1 MSRTAPPCQRR
12 PGSCLPP
19 FPYCIRMIELSTRRL
34 IELCPGPPRLQRA
47 IDDNAPSVL
56 ITGHGAAAPSVAAA
70 MQREYALRAVLRDGW
85 SAVPQAIVS
94 HGGGAVLVLA
104 DPGGEPLSVA
114 GAPQEGPAAFLRL
127 AIALATTVGAMH
139 AAGVVHRAL
148 APHRFLVDD
157 DGRAF
162 LTGFGHAVCPGAIY
176 PLRDAELDW
185 NVANFVYMAPEL
197 GAGMNTSVDA
207 RADLY
212 SLGCIL
218 YERLV
223 GVPPFDAIDAAAL
236 VHAHAMHSA
245 RAPHE
250 RAGHVPEQISRIVMK
265 LLEKAPE
272 QRYGTAAALVADL
285 RRCERRRRR
294 DETAAQARLPDVRG
308 AGQRSEALAEVRQR
322 QAAHAGGFDGAG
334 ILTGNRLHELDVR
347 AVLRISNALASDIVP
362 ARLVETLLRTT
373 LESAGAEYGAL
384 AVLREGAW
392 HVPARADVVDGTI
405 VVTQAAE
412 PFTADVLP
420 VSLVQAVART
430 QEGAVLDDASESP
443 AHAQDA
449 YVRRKRPRSV
459 MCVPLM
465 RYATLV
471 GVLYLENNLAARM
484 FTAANAALV
493 EVIASQAAFALE
505 NARLYEELVEQ
516 NRQRAHAEEQL
527 RAALAS
533 LERAS
538 RLEAMGEL
546 VASIVH
552 EVSQP
557 IAAVDTSASAA
568 LRWLSREPPDVG
580 EAREM
585 LVHINRGAARAKS
598 IIQALRAKACKA
610 EPQFATVDLNEAV
623 QEAAVLV
630 ARQLD
635 ALDVVLDLRVQ
646 DSPVYVHGDR
656 IQLQQVVINLLTN
669 GAEAM
674 AGLATVRCLSLACE
688 ADGVDSAR
696 VTVED
701 LGSGIAPDIADRLL
715 EPLFTTKEN
724 GMGMGLAI
732 SHSIVD
738 AHGGTLTLSTRDGTG
753 TRAIIMLPRADP

>member
-1 MSRTAPPCQRR
+1 
-12 PGSCLPP
+12 
-19 FPYCIRMIELSTRRL
+19 
-34 IELCPGPPRLQRA
+34 
-47 IDDNAPSVL
+47 
-56 ITGHGAAAPSVAAA
+56 
-70 MQREYALRAVLRDGW
+70 MQREYALRAMLCDGW

-104 DPGGEPLSVA
+104 DPGGEPLSGA
-114 GAPQEGPAAFLRL
+114 GQPQEGPAAFLRL

-162 LTGFGHAVCPGAIY
+162 LTGFGHAVRTGVID

-185 NVANFVYMAPEL
+185 DDTNVVYMAPEL
-197 GAGMNTSVDA
+197 CAGMNTCGDA

-212 SLGCIL
+212 ALGCIF

-223 GVPPFDAIDAAAL
+223 GLPPFDATDAAAL
-236 VHAHAMHSA
+236 VHAHATQSA
-245 RAPHE
+245 QAPHE
-250 RAGHVPEQISRIVMK
+250 RARHVPEQISRIVMK

-285 RRCERRRRR
+285 RRCERCRRRG
-294 DETAAQARLPDVRG
+294 EIAAQAHFRHAQG
-308 AGQRSEALAEVRQR
+308 AWQRWEALAKARQLP
-322 QAAHAGGFDGAG
+322 AVHAEGFDAEAG
-334 ILTGNRLHELDVR
+334 NPAGNRLHELDVR

-384 AVLREGAW
+384 AVLRERVW
-392 HVPARADVVDGTI
+392 HVPARADAVDGTI

-412 PFTADVLP
+412 PFTAGVLP
-420 VSLVQAVART
+420 MSLVQAVART
-430 QEGAVLDDASESP
+430 QEGAVIDDASESP
-443 AHAQDA
+443 VHAQDA

-465 RYATLV
+465 RHATLV

-484 FTAANAALV
+484 FTAAKAALV

-552 EVSQP
+552 EVGQP

-598 IIQALRAKACKA
+598 IIQALRAKARKA

-623 QEAAVLV
+623 REAAALV

-635 ALDVVLDLRVQ
+635 ALDVVLELHVQ
-646 DSPVYVHGDR
+646 HSPVCVHGDR

-674 AGLATVRCLSLACE
+674 AGLETVRCLSLACE

-701 LGSGIAPDIADRLL
+701 LGSGIAPDVADRLL

-753 TRAIIMLPRADP
+753 TRAIVMLPRADP